1 MGGTWERRKI
11 YFWLFAMYPEE
22 GLLKVL
28 STEIFLYRSI
38 LRSLKSLRFF
48 LLSFYFAPSTASH
61 RERHQTSR
69 VTSQMVEEK
78 NKPAE

>member
-1 MGGTWERRKI
+1 MGGTWKRRKI

-38 LRSLKSLRFF
+38 LKVHKREKF
-48 LLSFYFAPSTASH
+48 LGSDFEICTFS
-61 RERHQTSR
+61 
-69 VTSQMVEEK
+69 
-78 NKPAE
+78 